1 MLMDWKIVVPLLAV
15 AFIMT
20 SAAGTPGGVVDADMK
35 DQATRDALQFAV
47 AEYNKG
53 TNDPY
58 VWQVAKVVKA
68 QKQVVAGMKYFFTV
82 QMARTLC
89 RKGGVEKDCAVHP
102 GPAVTYQCTFV
113 MVSHPWLGGLQLI
126 KEACKD

>member
-1 MLMDWKIVVPLLAV
+1 MLMNWKIVVPLLAV
-15 AFIMT
+15 AFI
-20 SAAGTPGGVVDADMK
+20 V

-47 AEYNKG
+47 EEYDKA
-53 TNDPY
+53 TNGPVY
-58 VWQVAKVVKA
+58 IFGKS
-68 QKQVVAGMKYFFTV
+68 VVAGMKYFFTV

-89 RKGGVEKDCAVHP
+89 KKGGVEKHCTVHL
-102 GPAVTYQCTFV
+102 GPAVTYQWTFV

>member
-1 MLMDWKIVVPLLAV
+1 MNWKIVVPLLAV
-15 AFIMT
+15 AFI
-20 SAAGTPGGVVDADMK
+20 

-47 AEYNKG
+47 EEYDKA
-53 TNDPY
+53 TNGPIFLCPWSD
-58 VWQVAKVVKA
+58 VLTILCL
-68 QKQVVAGMKYFFTV
+68 QVVAGMKYFFTV

-89 RKGGVEKDCAVHP
+89 KKGGVEKHCTVHL
-102 GPAVTYQCTFV
+102 GPAVWTFV

>member
-1 MLMDWKIVVPLLAV
+1 MLMNWKIVVPLLAV
-15 AFIMT
+15 AFIVT
-20 SAAGTPGGVVDADMK
+20 SADGIPGGLVDADMN
-35 DQATRDALQFAV
+35 DPATRDALKFAV

-68 QKQVVAGMKYFFTV
+68 QKQVVAGMKYIFTV

-89 RKGGVEKDCAVHP
+89 RKGRVKDCTVHQY
-102 GPAVTYQCTFV
+102 PAVTYQCTFV
-113 MVSHPWLGGLQLI
+113 VVSRPWLGASQLI
-126 KEACKD
+126 KQACEE

>member
-1 MLMDWKIVVPLLAV
+1 MNWKIVVPLLAV
-15 AFIMT
+15 AFI
-20 SAAGTPGGVVDADMK
+20 V

-47 AEYNKG
+47 EEYDKA
-53 TNDPY
+53 TNGPVCLAVINIY
-58 VWQVAKVVKA
+58 Q
-68 QKQVVAGMKYFFTV
+68 QMVVAGMKYFFTV

-89 RKGGVEKDCAVHP
+89 KKGGVEKHCTVHL
-102 GPAVTYQCTFV
+102 GPAVTYQWTFV